1 MIDGEEF
8 VHQCLK
14 CWHIWKKGEHVR
26 SDGKDRTRCPKCN
39 SNQTMLTHL
48 NPTKIVV
55 KEDLL
60 MFTDGQY
67 PEKYCPKTSAE
78 ELFGNQGLV
87 INKNGVK
94 IFISRG
100 MGNKF
105 DGHYVYLYVDGSP
118 WMTTEKQE
126 HESMELALK
135 QCPENAR
142 VFIGGLGLGLILLKL
157 AQSKKAREVLVVER
171 EQRVISV
178 VEPIIRRWFIV
189 HYPDFNWKVICG
201 DALEEV
207 GKHGK
212 WDWIFFDIWSNAYSV
227 QKDEPTPEDVQTKAK
242 PFLTERGR
250 LTIWTMVVK
259 EMRESKISPE
269 VRAKVDRLFS
279 MVKKS

>member
-1 MIDGEEF
+1 
-8 VHQCLK
+8 
-14 CWHIWKKGEHVR
+14 
-26 SDGKDRTRCPKCN
+26 
-39 SNQTMLTHL
+39 
-48 NPTKIVV
+48 
-55 KEDLL
+55 
-60 MFTDGQY
+60 
-67 PEKYCPKTSAE
+67 
-78 ELFGNQGLV
+78 
-87 INKNGVK
+87 
-94 IFISRG
+94 
-100 MGNKF
+100 
-105 DGHYVYLYVDGSP
+105 
-118 WMTTEKQE
+118 MTTEKQE

-135 QCPENAR
+135 ECPENAR

-157 AQSKKAREVLVVER
+157 AQSKKAREVLVAER

-178 VEPIIRRWFIV
+178 VEPIIRRWFKV

-212 WDWIFFDIWSNAYSV
+212 WDWIFFDIWSNAYSA
-227 QKDEPTPEDVQTKAK
+227 QKDEPTPEDVKTKAK